1 MKSKTD
7 FKQMYLVDATA
18 YNGMSRVD
26 TPIILGRS
34 SNKVSPPTINVLAPV
49 TSKVE
54 NSKTDYPIHKEQKPS
69 MKSVETQNTPPTINV
84 LAPVTSKVENS
95 KTDYPVHK
103 EQKPS
108 MKSVETQSNV
118 SNTKSI
124 GVVTESP
131 PNIKKYDQASQT
143 PIPNK
148 NVRKLQIKYRTLQ
161 NKNRL
166 QRDDNRSARDD
177 NHSPQDNN
185 PSAHLHHSSPMENSI
200 MQIENDSQ
208 ISKEKIPSNTHLQYI
223 VPDPEFQKA
232 MDFSTYQHSPSL
244 PQPQP
249 QHMDTIEYSTP
260 LALPQPQ
267 IMNTIQHSPPK
278 ALPQPQHMDT
288 IEYST
293 PLVLPHPQIMN
304 TIPHSSPI
312 ALPHPQLM
320 DTIQHSIPLALPQA
334 QLMDTIQH
342 SIPLAL
348 PQPKHMNSIQH
359 STPLTLP
366 QQQPSM
372 NPQINH
378 LPPSRTHPQL
388 MDISTNTQTPQLMDY
403 SVNPQNSASA
413 LPAPEEDDC
422 KECAVAKYKKYD
434 VSLPSSRGLPEK
446 SVFICTLCE
455 SNFSTKKSLQRHM
468 TNIHDAYNQVEKG
481 IKRKSKQGKIS
492 KKLRTSHEIVPY
504 FMYGNPT

>member
-26 TPIILGRS
+26 TSIILGRS
-34 SNKVSPPTINVLAPV
+34 DNKVSP
-49 TSKVE
+49 
-54 NSKTDYPIHKEQKPS
+54 
-69 MKSVETQNTPPTINV
+69 PPTINV

-108 MKSVETQSNV
+108 MKSVETQNTPPTINV
-118 SNTKSI
+118 LAPVTPKVENSKTDTRSI

-131 PNIKKYDQASQT
+131 PKVKKYDQTSQT
-143 PIPNK
+143 PILNN
-148 NVRKLQIKYRTLQ
+148 NV
-161 NKNRL
+161 
-166 QRDDNRSARDD
+166 RSARDD

-185 PSAHLHHSSPMENSI
+185 PSAHLHHSSPIENSI
-200 MQIENDSQ
+200 IQIENDPQ

-232 MDFSTYQHSPSL
+232 ISFSTYQHSATL

-249 QHMDTIEYSTP
+249 QHMNTIEYSTP

-267 IMNTIQHSPPK
+267 IMNTIQHSSPK
-278 ALPQPQHMDT
+278 ALPQPQHMDA
-288 IEYST
+288 IEYS
-293 PLVLPHPQIMN
+293 
-304 TIPHSSPI
+304 S
-312 ALPHPQLM
+312 
-320 DTIQHSIPLALPQA
+320 
-334 QLMDTIQH
+334 
-342 SIPLAL
+342 PLAL
-348 PQPKHMNSIQH
+348 PQPKPMNTIQH
-359 STPLTLP
+359 FTPQTLS
-366 QQQPSM
+366 QQQPSI

-378 LPPSRTHPQL
+378 LPPSQTHPQL
-388 MDISTNTQTPQLMDY
+388 MDTSTNTETPQLIDY
-403 SVNPQNSASA
+403 SVNQQNSASA

-422 KECAVAKYKKYD
+422 KECAVTKYRKYD
-434 VSLPSSRGLPEK
+434 VSLPYSRGLPEN
-446 SVFICTLCE
+446 SVFTCTLCE
-455 SNFSTKKSLQRHM
+455 TNFSTKKSLQRHM
-468 TNIHDAYNQVEKG
+468 KNMHDAYNQVEKG

>member
-26 TPIILGRS
+26 TSIILGRS
-34 SNKVSPPTINVLAPV
+34 DNKVS
-49 TSKVE
+49 
-54 NSKTDYPIHKEQKPS
+54 
-69 MKSVETQNTPPTINV
+69 PPTINV

-108 MKSVETQSNV
+108 MKSVETQNTPPTINV
-118 SNTKSI
+118 LAPVTPKVENSKTDTRSI

-131 PNIKKYDQASQT
+131 PKVKKYDQTSQT
-143 PIPNK
+143 PILNN
-148 NVRKLQIKYRTLQ
+148 NV
-161 NKNRL
+161 
-166 QRDDNRSARDD
+166 RSARDD

-185 PSAHLHHSSPMENSI
+185 PSAHLHHSSPIENSI
-200 MQIENDSQ
+200 IQIENNPQ

-232 MDFSTYQHSPSL
+232 ISFSTYQHSATL

-249 QHMDTIEYSTP
+249 QHMNTIEYSTP

-267 IMNTIQHSPPK
+267 IMNTIQHSSPK
-278 ALPQPQHMDT
+278 ALPQPQHMDA
-288 IEYST
+288 IEYS
-293 PLVLPHPQIMN
+293 
-304 TIPHSSPI
+304 S
-312 ALPHPQLM
+312 
-320 DTIQHSIPLALPQA
+320 
-334 QLMDTIQH
+334 
-342 SIPLAL
+342 PLAL
-348 PQPKHMNSIQH
+348 PQPKPMNTIQH
-359 STPLTLP
+359 FTPRTLS
-366 QQQPSM
+366 QQQPSI

-378 LPPSRTHPQL
+378 LPPSQTHPQL
-388 MDISTNTQTPQLMDY
+388 MDTSTNTETPQLIDY
-403 SVNPQNSASA
+403 SVNQQNSASA

-422 KECAVAKYKKYD
+422 KECAVTKYRKYD
-434 VSLPSSRGLPEK
+434 VSLPYSRGLPEN
-446 SVFICTLCE
+446 SVFTCTLCE
-455 SNFSTKKSLQRHM
+455 TNFSTKKSLQRHM
-468 TNIHDAYNQVEKG
+468 KNMHDAYNQVEKG

-504 FMYGNPT
+504 LLYGNPT